1 MNPSSETTPTANIR
15 KRKSEA
21 EDTDTDS
28 STPQVKNQTKQSPES
43 PSAGRRKQEAKEKRQ
58 RVKLGRRRPDQVAQQ
73 PTRLFSAPPGQD
85 SFCGRL
91 IMRAR
96 SDAYKFATS
105 IYTAPDQS
113 TRVFWADGSYSEDG
127 AGAAVVYRPDPRERE
142 WAYRGYAVSGLHESR
157 ELELFA
163 IGAALK
169 VAVFEADTTPCSSAS
184 SQPSPPSSPS
194 SQASS
199 STLERSSTTA
209 VTVFTDCKHC
219 LDLLGSWP
227 NPTGAG
233 SLLSTTV
240 HLVKQVMRRSQQMRN
255 MGVQVEIHW
264 APAHMN
270 PPIPGHKEADL
281 LAKTATRLQAHL
293 TARDMEQSVDGTV
306 LMVGADHL

>member
-1 MNPSSETTPTANIR
+1 MNPSSVITPTANFR

-21 EDTDTDS
+21 EDADTDS
-28 STPQVKNQTKQSPES
+28 NRPQAKDRTKQSPES
-43 PSAGRRKQEAKEKRQ
+43 PSAGRRKQKAKEKRQ
-58 RVKLGRRRPDQVAQQ
+58 RVKLGRRKPDQVAQQ

-113 TRVFWADGSYSEDG
+113 TRVFWTDGSYSEDG

-169 VAVFEADTTPCSSAS
+169 VAVLEADTTPCSSAS
-184 SQPSPPSSPS
+184 SQQSPPSSPS

-199 STLERSSTTA
+199 STLAGSPTTA
-209 VTVFTDCKHC
+209 VTVFTDCKRC
-219 LDLLGSWP
+219 LDMLGSWI
-227 NPTGAG
+227 NPPGAG
-233 SLLSTTV
+233 SLLSTTA
-240 HLVKQVMRRSQQMRN
+240 HLAKQVVRLWQQLRD
-255 MGVQVEIHW
+255 MGVVVEVHW

-293 TARDMEQSVDGTV
+293 AARSMDQSVDGTV
-306 LMVGADHL
+306 LMVGADYL